1 MDLFNTFRAMH
12 INDSELSLWHL
23 AELPVGMDSERWEEK
38 VGEMNNLNGRG
49 VTWF

>member
-1 MDLFNTFRAMH
+1 MTQSLT
-12 INDSELSLWHL
+12 LWHL

-49 VTWF
+49 VTCGSRK